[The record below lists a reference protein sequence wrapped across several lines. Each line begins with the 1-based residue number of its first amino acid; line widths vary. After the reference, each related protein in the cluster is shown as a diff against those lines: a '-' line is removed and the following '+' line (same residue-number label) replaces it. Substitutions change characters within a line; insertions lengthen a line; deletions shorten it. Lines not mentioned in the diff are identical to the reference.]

1 MYAFIEVRNDQRLV
15 TFFFP
20 FFFFL
25 RIKRLGVKSIKIY
38 TIVLVLLFYMLSS
51 KTCICIVVNLSHFVL

>member
-1 MYAFIEVRNDQRLV
+1 MPLLKSEMIKDYSL
-15 TFFFP
+15 FFFL
-20 FFFFL
+20 FFFFFENQ
-25 RIKRLGVKSIKIY
+25 RLGVKSIKIY